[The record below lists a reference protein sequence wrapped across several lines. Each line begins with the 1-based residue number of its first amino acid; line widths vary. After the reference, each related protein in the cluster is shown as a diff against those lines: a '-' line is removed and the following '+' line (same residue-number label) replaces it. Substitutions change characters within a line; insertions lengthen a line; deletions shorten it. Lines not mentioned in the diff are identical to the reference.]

1 MTHPILKVAGAA
13 LLLSLVLGGCTPE
26 DAVQR
31 YCRSDMAPPSLS
43 VTIDM
48 DPLVVDHELDRAQ
61 ISALLRQGG
70 TPVEGSL
77 AMGSTT
83 ASLEQRSSLRF
94 DSRHLLGW
102 SCAKPQATLTL
113 RLTAPVVHI
122 AREFPVNSCRYRT
135 VELHEMMHVQAYEA
149 ALART
154 AAKAKWLF
162 EVRYPQTTLVMGLS
176 EDALQQRAERDL
188 NDWLAPAVSRELALV
203 RERQQAIDSPLEYT
217 RLTLA
222 CPEEPL
228 PPPAGQSL
236 GPSEGPAA
244 ATR

>member
-1 MTHPILKVAGAA
+1 MTRTLLATCSA
-13 LLLSLVLGGCTPE
+13 LLLCLGLWGCSPQSTF
-26 DAVQR
+26 DA
-31 YCRSDMAPPSLS
+31 YCRAELAPSSLR
-43 VTIDM
+43 VNIEM
-48 DPLVVDHELDRAQ
+48 DPLQVDHEMSRAQ
-61 ISALLRQGG
+61 ISEALRGDG

-94 DSRHLLGW
+94 NSRSLLGRA
-102 SCAKPQATLTL
+102 CAKPEATLTL
-113 RLTAPVVHI
+113 RLSRPTVHI

-154 AAKAKWLF
+154 AAKARVLF
-162 EVRYPQTTLVMGLS
+162 DVRYPQSTLLSGIS
-176 EDALQQRAERDL
+176 EDDLKRRAEQDL
-188 NDWLAPAVSRELALV
+188 NEWLAPAVSRELAQV
-203 RERQQAIDSPLEYT
+203 RERQRAIDSPLEYT

-228 PPPAGQSL
+228 PPPARQLAVPSAVLATEGQ
-236 GPSEGPAA
+236 
-244 ATR
+244 